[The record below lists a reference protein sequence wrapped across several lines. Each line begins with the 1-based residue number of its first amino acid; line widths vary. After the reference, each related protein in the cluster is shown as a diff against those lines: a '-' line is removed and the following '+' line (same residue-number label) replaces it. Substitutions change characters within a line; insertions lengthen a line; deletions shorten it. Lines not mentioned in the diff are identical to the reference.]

1 MIKPSTPE
9 KYIRQVSDCKRQIS
23 IIQDAARQECIK
35 VLKENPGGRF
45 VDASLEEYDCDDF
58 MVQAFDDEDVR
69 IYIYAAG
76 LDDEDH
82 LVFRA
87 FAGRGGPYREG
98 KWCRFG
104 PWMDAYDELYE
115 LIVTFIDLA
124 RPTTEHPFDGY
135 VPRKGYPYYFEED
148 LLNTLGYGG
157 PYRIKDPETIEKYGF
172 DEATREGPCF
182 HFVRDTPYISRGW
195 KDVCELPGEFLSK
208 ESITEREYICML
220 FLRSML
226 KEMHFPSFVFASEE
240 GMFNKLK
247 RRDFLL
253 RSQEVF
259 HVTLD
264 VGVLDEEAFRILSR
278 DVPAER
284 LYPPFVLFPMNDVP
298 VYRLYS
304 QLEETIGQL
313 AARVPGTTLYCALVN
328 APPRAYFS
336 RKAEVSDGTVHWRP
350 LGYKE
355 EDALK
360 DLLQWKNTPDSRV
373 LDILFFSGDKY
384 HDDIIFPGLAASSP
398 DDSDSDEDLPG

>member
-1 MIKPSTPE
+1 VIKPLNPE

-23 IIQDAARQECIK
+23 IIQEDARQECIK

-58 MVQAFDDEDVR
+58 MVWAFDDEDVKL
-69 IYIYAAG
+69 YIYAAG

-87 FAGRGGPYREG
+87 FAGQGGQYREG
-98 KWCRFG
+98 RWCRFG

-124 RPTTEHPFDGY
+124 QPATEFPFDEY
-135 VPRKGYPYYFEED
+135 VPGEGYPCYFESE
-148 LLNTLGYGG
+148 LFNALGYGG

-172 DEATREGPCF
+172 DEATKDGPCI

-195 KDVCELPGEFLSK
+195 KEVCELPSEYLSM

-226 KEMHFPSFVFASEE
+226 KEMHSPSFVFASEE
-240 GMFNKLK
+240 GCFNKLK

-253 RSQEVF
+253 RSREVF
-259 HVTLD
+259 NVTLD
-264 VGVLDEEAFRILSR
+264 VGVRDEEAFRILSR
-278 DVPAER
+278 DVPADR
-284 LYPPFVLFPMNDVP
+284 LYPPFLLFPMSDVP

-304 QLEETIGQL
+304 LLEETIGQL
-313 AARVPGTTLYCALVN
+313 AALVPGTTLYCALVN
-328 APPRAYFS
+328 APPQAYFS
-336 RKAEVSDGTVHWRP
+336 RKAEVSDGTVHWQD
-350 LGYKE
+350 LGNKE
-355 EDALK
+355 EEALK
-360 DLLQWKNTPDSRV
+360 DLFQWKNTPDNRV

-384 HDDIIFPGLAASSP
+384 HDDFVFPDLIDSSP
-398 DDSDSDEDLPG
+398 DNSDSADDLPW